1 MKPALIF
8 DFGGVLMKTVDHTPR
23 HQWDAKL
30 GLAPGSAERIV
41 HGSTAWIQAQTG
53 IISPQ
58 IYWQDVA
65 QQLNLARADV
75 ARLREDFYSGD
86 VLDANLIAYIEDLRT
101 AGHAV
106 ALLSNDSVELVEK
119 LAGLGIMDLF
129 DPVIISA
136 QIGVMKPDPR
146 AYQHTLKILNQPPQ
160 QAIFIDDR
168 QENVS
173 AACALGIQ
181 GVHYVNG
188 MNLPDQLAPLL
199 VLE

>member
-8 DFGGVLMKTVDHTPR
+8 DFGGVLMKTKDHTPR
-23 HQWDAKL
+23 HRWDAQL
-30 GLAPGSAERIV
+30 GLPPGSVERIV
-41 HGSTAWIQAQTG
+41 HGSPTWIQAQTG

-58 IYWQDVA
+58 TYWQDVG
-65 QQLNLARADV
+65 QQLNLAWADV
-75 ARLREDFYSGD
+75 ERLREDFYSGD
-86 VLDANLIAYIEDLRT
+86 VLDANLIAYIEDLR
-101 AGHAV
+101 AGGHAV
-106 ALLSNDSVELVEK
+106 ALLSNDSLELVEK
-119 LAGLGIMDLF
+119 LARLGIAYLF

-146 AYQHTLKILNQPPQ
+146 AYQYTLEILSRPPQ
-160 QAIFIDDR
+160 QTIFIDDR

-173 AACALGIQ
+173 AARALGIQ

-199 VLE
+199 VD